1 MKRSGSSTFQ
11 QLELAYVEADM
22 VEISLATEV
31 KDLFFAI
38 WIPAVMTKRQL
49 IAGGS
54 MERNGRRMAL
64 LCIPGLGSKI
74 RLSNLFSVFV
84 WMLMGDAICTTAQWL
99 PENLDSTSER
109 QSHQVS
115 YCVSVWLGYLEPV
128 ELGTHGFPD
137 DV

>member
-1 MKRSGSSTFQ
+1 
-11 QLELAYVEADM
+11 
-22 VEISLATEV
+22 
-31 KDLFFAI
+31 
-38 WIPAVMTKRQL
+38 
-49 IAGGS
+49 
-54 MERNGRRMAL
+54 MAL

-74 RLSNLFSVFV
+74 RLSNLFSVVV

-109 QSHQVS
+109 QSQQVS

>member
-11 QLELAYVEADM
+11 ELELAYVEADM
-22 VEISLATEV
+22 VEISPATEV
-31 KDLFFAI
+31 KDLFFFAI

-49 IAGGS
+49 IARGS

-64 LCIPGLGSKI
+64 LCIPGLGS
-74 RLSNLFSVFV
+74 R
-84 WMLMGDAICTTAQWL
+84 DALCTTAQWL